1 MLNKLF
7 EEIQNR
13 KIRKWATIYLSTGL
27 TILGVTNLLGSRYN
41 LPHFIFDLILVI
53 MVFGLISVIIL
64 AWFHGKEEHHKATPK
79 EIILHSTVVICAA
92 IGFILYVGRSK
103 VEPIIIDSNSIL
115 SFLLKI
121 SVLLKRMSISVTV

>member
-79 EIILHSTVVICAA
+79 EIILHSTVVI
-92 IGFILYVGRSK
+92 RSEEHTSELQSLRHL
-103 VEPIIIDSNSIL
+103 V
-115 SFLLKI
+115 
-121 SVLLKRMSISVTV
+121 